1 MLIAPWALGFA
12 FFTAIPMAV
21 SLVLA
26 FLEWD
31 LITPWKFNG
40 LDNWRRLVED
50 DLVTTSLGNTAYY
63 TLIAVPL
70 HVVAALGLAILLNNR
85 MKGIGIFR
93 TTFYLPSVTPQVA
106 SAIVFLGIFVE
117 YGFANQLLQTFSLP
131 PVGWLSTEEWAK
143 PAFIIMSMWT
153 VGPAMVI
160 SLAALQSVPET
171 LLEAASID
179 GAGRWGRFWH
189 VTIPMISPAL
199 FFNTV
204 LGLIGSFQI
213 FTQAYIITNGGP
225 VRSTYFYV
233 LHLYNNGFLYFRM
246 GYAST
251 LAWVLFVIIVAFTI
265 LQFRLSTRWV
275 YSEA

>member
-1 MLIAPWALGFA
+1 M
-12 FFTAIPMAV
+12 
-21 SLVLA
+21 
-26 FLEWD
+26 
-31 LITPWKFNG
+31 
-40 LDNWRRLVED
+40 
-50 DLVTTSLGNTAYY
+50 
-63 TLIAVPL
+63 
-70 HVVAALGLAILLNNR
+70 
-85 MKGIGIFR
+85 
-93 TTFYLPSVTPQVA
+93 
-106 SAIVFLGIFVE
+106 
-117 YGFANQLLQTFSLP
+117 
-131 PVGWLSTEEWAK
+131 GWLSTEEWAK

-160 SLAALQSVPET
+160 SLATLQSVQET

-179 GAGRWGRFWH
+179 GAGRWGRFRH

-251 LAWVLFVIIVAFTI
+251 LVWVLFVIIVVFTV
-265 LQFRLSTRWV
+265 LQFRLSTSWA
-275 YSEA
+275 YSEAGDRA